1 MKLPENSKEDGQKN
15 RPRKTCLLEFKLKV
29 ESVPESKSV
38 AIAIL
43 DLERTS

>member
-1 MKLPENSKEDGQKN
+1 MKLPGNSKEDGQKN
-15 RPRKTCLLEFKLKV
+15 RPRKACLLEFKLRV

-43 DLERTS
+43 DLEGTL